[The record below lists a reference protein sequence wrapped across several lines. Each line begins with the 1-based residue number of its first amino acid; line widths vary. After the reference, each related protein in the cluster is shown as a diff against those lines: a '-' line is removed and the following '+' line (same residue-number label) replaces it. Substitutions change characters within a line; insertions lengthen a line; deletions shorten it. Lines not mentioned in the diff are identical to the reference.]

1 MKTIIIM
8 VYVHTHGIVIA
19 LTGSEEKRKEGRKE
33 GTGGYLLQLLLHC
46 PVDEHLFYDLDDKV
60 DDDTH
65 E

>member
-1 MKTIIIM
+1 M
-8 VYVHTHGIVIA
+8 VLLLLWQV
-19 LTGSEEKRKEGRKE
+19 LKRRGKKEGRKE

>member
-1 MKTIIIM
+1 MILLLLWQVVKRS
-8 VYVHTHGIVIA
+8 GKK
-19 LTGSEEKRKEGRKE
+19 EERKAP
-33 GTGGYLLQLLLHC
+33 GGYLLQLLLHC

>member
-1 MKTIIIM
+1 M
-8 VYVHTHGIVIA
+8 VYVHTH
-19 LTGSEEKRKEGRKE
+19 GSEEKRKEGRKE